1 MNTATFNLE
10 VKRAGQCAVWG
21 YRTFRDTLGRPAPT
35 SDEEHRE
42 RRHAERG
49 FAVGVLR
56 ALRGDNLRNGGLLIC
71 AAAFTGL
78 KQGYMAQL
86 RHNQEELN

>member
-1 MNTATFNLE
+1 MNAATFNHKRE
-10 VKRAGQCAVWG
+10 RAGQWAVWG
-21 YRTFRDTLGRPAPT
+21 YRTFRETLGRPAPT
-35 SDEEHRE
+35 SAEERRE

-78 KQGYMAQL
+78 KQGYHAQL
-86 RHNQEELN
+86 RHNHEELN